1 MKFKKIYV
9 FSFTKFFSKNQFSV
23 PLSYKIPTIFLNYI
37 SMASIKQTNY
47 YVLRLVKLFIK
58 NKYPRNRQ

>member
-1 MKFKKIYV
+1 MKFKKTYL
-9 FSFTKFFSKNQFSV
+9 FSFTQFVNTDQSAI

-37 SMASIKQTNY
+37 SMSSIKKTNFY
-47 YVLRLVKLFIK
+47 ILRLVKLFIK